1 MALKH
6 ATSCEVV
13 NLLQTSGSLGLIS
26 QALVSAPRLE
36 LMRLVLPA
44 GKLVPRHAVTGP
56 ITIFCH
62 QGNLEVQVD
71 ADWQPMDTNDLMYLD
86 GDVGHALRALS
97 DAIVLVT
104 IFRPP
109 GTHASV
115 DT

>member
-6 ATSCEVV
+6 ATSGEVV

-71 ADWQPMDTNDLMYLD
+71 ADWQPMDANDLMYLD